1 MDTNQRVGSHGLS
14 QSKRTIQLLH
24 YPYPR
29 VIDQSEHAIFQTNH
43 ISGAGGGVVGV
54 CFDSPYTI
62 DASLIN
68 CTQILS

>member
-1 MDTNQRVGSHGLS
+1 MDTKRVGSHGLS

-29 VIDQSEHAIFQTNH
+29 VIDQSEHAIFQTGH
-43 ISGAGGGVVGV
+43 ISGAGGGV
-54 CFDSPYTI
+54 CFDGPYTS